1 MPTKEYDLVRRD
13 LSQGRTITWN
23 QHLQKFTL
31 LLIFSKSKPK
41 QWVAVGHCH
50 TTDMSRIHKFLH
62 SCPTLWDP
70 HVRILQTPNPCT
82 HYQEI
87 VRAAEFILAFD
98 PDSDYE
104 AIFDPGSDHGA
115 ITVTFPSKSFSP
127 RFNTLLGFGCHC
139 HSASHL
145 DVISNHSN
153 QKTIVFNKCRKA
165 IFSLRRVSCH

>member
-23 QHLQKFTL
+23 QHLQKFML
-31 LLIFSKSKPK
+31 LLIFSKSKAK
-41 QWVAVGHCH
+41 TMGCCRTLSHNGYVQDSQISSFLSHTVG
-50 TTDMSRIHKFLH
+50 
-62 SCPTLWDP
+62 PTGPNPTGL
-70 HVRILQTPNPCT
+70 NPCT

-87 VRAAEFILAFD
+87 VSAAEFILAFD

-104 AIFDPGSDHGA
+104 AIFDPGSDHGT